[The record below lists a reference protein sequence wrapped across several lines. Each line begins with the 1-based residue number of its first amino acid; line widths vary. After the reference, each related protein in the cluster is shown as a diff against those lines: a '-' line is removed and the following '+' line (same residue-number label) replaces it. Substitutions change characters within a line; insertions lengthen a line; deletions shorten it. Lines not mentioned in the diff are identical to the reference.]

1 MSISNNCFIDSVVH
15 KITSNHLQEEKKDTK
30 FEANDSVYKELGLS
44 EDQRVVMRSIEMH
57 SPALLNDIISQYK
70 YDDKALFYS

>member
-1 MSISNNCFIDSVVH
+1 MSISRNCYIDSVVH
-15 KITSNHLQEEKKDTK
+15 KITSNHLQEEK
-30 FEANDSVYKELGLS
+30 EDSKSKVDDSIFQELGLS

-70 YDDKALFYS
+70 YDA

>member
-1 MSISNNCFIDSVVH
+1 MSTSMNCYIDSVVH
-15 KITSNHLQEEKKDTK
+15 KITSNHLQEEK
-30 FEANDSVYKELGLS
+30 EDSNSKVDDSIFQELGLS

-70 YDDKALFYS
+70 YDA